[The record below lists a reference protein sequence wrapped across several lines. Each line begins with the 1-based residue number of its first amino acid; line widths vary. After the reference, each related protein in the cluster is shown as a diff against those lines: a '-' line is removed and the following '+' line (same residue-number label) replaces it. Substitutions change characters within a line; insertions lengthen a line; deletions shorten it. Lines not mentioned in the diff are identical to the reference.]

1 MELLKQRIDKMFPT
15 REAFAKELGVDP
27 SNLSRMLANGN
38 WKADKI
44 EIAVRVLKIPVR
56 DIPSYFFSSE
66 VVNNTTKRKKELV

>member
-66 VVNNTTKRKKELV
+66 VVNNTTRKKETV

>member
-1 MELLKQRIDKMFPT
+1 MELLKQRIDRMFPT

-44 EIAVRVLKIPVR
+44 EAAVRLLKIPVR
-56 DIPSYFFSSE
+56 DIPSYFFGSE
-66 VVNNTTKRKKELV
+66 VVNNTTRKKETV